1 MVRSTILTSALGL
14 LSVVSLGAAAPLDT
28 RADAATTVK
37 VMPFGASIIEITCW
51 RAYLW
56 KKLQDSGIH
65 NIDFVGSHGT
75 PAAGCT
81 LNGQAVSFDKDNEG
95 HSGAKVT
102 DYANHDALPAWL
114 SAAKPDMIIMHV
126 GTNDAAAN
134 ISTAKVFSAYD
145 KLVRQMRAANPRT
158 ALVASKLIPIDPER
172 FGRAVADRINDYN
185 YAMEGWVKRTT
196 TAQSPI
202 VLVDLHAGF
211 DYKTMTREGEHPNE
225 KGDVFMAGKLFPA
238 VKDQLVKLS
247 VQKLM
252 GKQR

>member
-1 MVRSTILTSALGL
+1 MITYTLGL
-14 LSVVSLGAAAPLDT
+14 LIPASVGAAALLNT

-37 VMPFGASIIEITCW
+37 VMPFGASIVEITCW

-56 KKLQDSGIH
+56 KKLQDSGIT

-81 LNGQAVSFDKDNEG
+81 LNGQTVNFDEDNEG

-102 DYANHDALPAWL
+102 DYANNNSLPRWL
-114 SAAKPDMIIMHV
+114 SAAEPDMIIMHV

-134 ISTAKVFSAYD
+134 VSTANVFSAYD
-145 KLVRQMRAANPRT
+145 KLIGQMRTANPRT
-158 ALVASKLIPIDPER
+158 SLIASKLIPIDPSL
-172 FGRAVADRINDYN
+172 FGQSVADKVNDYN

-202 VLVDLHAGF
+202 VLVDLNTGF

-225 KGDVFMAGKLFPA
+225 KGDVFMAEKLFPK
-238 VKDQLVKLS
+238 VKDQLVELS

-252 GKQR
+252 GEVMGELR